1 MQGSAPFR
9 SVNRT
14 LLSVTVAHSRYQG
27 LSLALGVC
35 SSHVCSGEVL
45 ILLSDGAGEDKLL
58 RTQWTAPEPSPGE
71 LAAALVEQGAEE
83 GDGRGLL

>member
-1 MQGSAPFR
+1 M
-9 SVNRT
+9 
-14 LLSVTVAHSRYQG
+14 
-27 LSLALGVC
+27 
-35 SSHVCSGEVL
+35 L

-83 GDGRGLL
+83 GDDATVAVVRLISSSAVT